1 MIAMNYKLIILLF
14 ILYGT
19 TLAGQ
24 DKVSF
29 SLNEAQDYAI
39 EHNKTLQNAR
49 NDIALS
55 ERKIKETISQGLPQV
70 DASVDWMTYF
80 GYEMEFNFNMDG
92 GAPDFT
98 VEQIQ
103 EATTQ
108 TLGQF
113 AGMPAMGLNPV
124 TPQDIYNYQA
134 GSYFESQ
141 LTAMMPATTIKMTDA
156 STAKLQIGQLIF
168 SGQYWVGI
176 KVAKLGKVIA
186 EQGLENSVLDI
197 KEAVANSY
205 TMALITAQT
214 IETFKQSIDNLN
226 EIKMHTGKMF
236 EAGMAEQTDVDQL
249 SIQVNMLENNLR
261 SMNRSLKMLH
271 NMIKFQMGIDYSV
284 ELELS
289 DKLDNVMAQMNPTA
303 PVGEFDIALNPMF
316 QLTQTQ
322 IEITEK
328 MVDME
333 KMAYAP
339 TITGFYA
346 YNQKLLTTGFDMTP
360 NNLAGVTMN
369 VPVFQSG
376 TRKHKVAQ
384 AQIELDKAQLSQS
397 MLKDQLQLQFQQLVF
412 DLNNAI
418 ENYEA
423 QKENVDIAKR
433 VFNNIKNKYEQGV
446 ASSLDLTQSNSNY
459 LQAESNYIQSMMS
472 LMQAR
477 LAIDKLNNQL

>member
-1 MIAMNYKLIILLF
+1 
-14 ILYGT
+14 
-19 TLAGQ
+19 
-24 DKVSF
+24 
-29 SLNEAQDYAI
+29 
-39 EHNKTLQNAR
+39 
-49 NDIALS
+49 
-55 ERKIKETISQGLPQV
+55 
-70 DASVDWMTYF
+70 
-80 GYEMEFNFNMDG
+80 
-92 GAPDFT
+92 
-98 VEQIQ
+98 
-103 EATTQ
+103 
-108 TLGQF
+108 
-113 AGMPAMGLNPV
+113 
-124 TPQDIYNYQA
+124 
-134 GSYFESQ
+134 
-141 LTAMMPATTIKMTDA
+141 
-156 STAKLQIGQLIF
+156 
-168 SGQYWVGI
+168 
-176 KVAKLGKVIA
+176 
-186 EQGLENSVLDI
+186 
-197 KEAVANSY
+197 
-205 TMALITAQT
+205 
-214 IETFKQSIDNLN
+214 
-226 EIKMHTGKMF
+226 
-236 EAGMAEQTDVDQL
+236 
-249 SIQVNMLENNLR
+249 MLENNLR

-423 QKENVDIAKR
+423 QKENVEIAKR